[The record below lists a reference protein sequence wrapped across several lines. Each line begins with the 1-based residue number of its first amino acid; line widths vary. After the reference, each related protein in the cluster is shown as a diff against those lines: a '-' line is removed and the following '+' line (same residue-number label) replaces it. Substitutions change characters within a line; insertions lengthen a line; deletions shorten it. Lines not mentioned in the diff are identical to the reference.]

1 MAPID
6 WIVVAAYLVVVAWL
20 GTRLAR
26 RQTSTEAYFIGGRA
40 IPWWAVGC
48 SFFGTSISTA
58 TFIAL
63 PGQAYGGDWRPHLAN
78 MMFPLSAVFIALV
91 VIPFYR
97 QRVRM
102 SAYEFLEERFGYGAR
117 CYTSCFYLISRLFR
131 SGLVLFLMAKAIS
144 AMTGWSPFTI
154 VLVSGVIALI
164 YTILGG
170 LEAVIWTDVIQ
181 SVTLFGGGLFC
192 VAILWFGEDGS
203 TQLLSVA
210 QASDKFRMVDWS
222 LDLSEMTVLVT
233 IAYGGFGFLSNYT
246 VQQDAAQRYLASP
259 STRDAQK
266 AIWFGAIGCVV
277 TWNLFMLIGSLL
289 FSYYSLHP
297 AELPAHIAA
306 SETEVFPYFVVTRIP
321 AGMTGVI
328 LAGMCAAAM
337 SSLDTMINSMAM
349 VTVRDFYLHFRPEA
363 SDRSQL
369 ILGRGRLGGL
379 GSARSG
385 RGTGAA
391 AGCGASAAVQLY
403 RLLDSGRRVVRNVPA
418 GLLRETGPRPGGVP
432 GPGLRGVDLGLD
444 PDRPGPGGGGRRAGT
459 GLGGPTRRDAALPLP
474 SLADPLPGQS
484 RLLRRRL
491 GRQSHPPGHPQ
502 VKEFRVSAVKVNVKG
517 RTADQTFR
525 NGLPKNSE
533 GEPNKAG

>member
-6 WIVVAAYLVVVAWL
+6 WIVVAAYLAVVAWL

-26 RQTSTEAYFIGGRA
+26 RQTDTEAYFIGGRA

-63 PGQAYGGDWRPHLAN
+63 PGQAYGGDWRPHLGN
-78 MMFPLSAVFIALV
+78 LMFPLAAIFIALV

-131 SGLVLFLMAKAIS
+131 SGLVLFLMAKAIG

-154 VLVSGVIALI
+154 VLVAGVIALV

-192 VAILWFGEDGS
+192 LAMLWFGEDGS
-203 TQLLSVA
+203 AQLLSVA
-210 QASDKFRMVDWS
+210 NESDKFRMVDWS
-222 LDLSEMTVLVT
+222 LDLSQMTVLVT
-233 IAYGGFGFLSNYT
+233 VAYGVFGFLSNYT

-259 STRDAQK
+259 STREAQK

-306 SETEVFPYFVVTRIP
+306 SETEVFPWFVVTRIP

-349 VTVRDFYLHFRPEA
+349 VTVRDFYLHFRPKA

-369 ILGRGRLGGL
+369 MLGRAASAFWGLLGLGVGLVLLLGVEQALQFSFTVFSILGGGL
-379 GSARSG
+379 FGLFLLAFFVKRAHALGVYVGLACGVLISAW
-385 RGTGAA
+385 TLIDQALAWAGA
-391 AGCGASAAVQLY
+391 
-403 RLLDSGRRVVRNVPA
+403 
-418 GLLRETGPRPGGVP
+418 E
-432 GPGLRGVDLGLD
+432 LGLAWAAQLAETLRYPFHPWLTLFLANLVSFTVGWAASLIL
-444 PDRPGPGGGGRRAGT
+444 PDIRKRR
-459 GLGGPTRRDAALPLP
+459 
-474 SLADPLPGQS
+474 
-484 RLLRRRL
+484 
-491 GRQSHPPGHPQ
+491 H
-502 VKEFRVSAVKVNVKG
+502 SA
-517 RTADQTFR
+517 
-525 NGLPKNSE
+525 
-533 GEPNKAG
+533 